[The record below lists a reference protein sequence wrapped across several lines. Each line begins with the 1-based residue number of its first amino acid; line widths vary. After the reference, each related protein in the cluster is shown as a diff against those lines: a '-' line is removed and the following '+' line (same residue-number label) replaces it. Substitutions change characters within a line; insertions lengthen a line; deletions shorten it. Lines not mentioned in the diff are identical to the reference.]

1 MFKITYRKNPVNT
14 YTLESDNPFLKD
26 RDVIIRFEHNRI
38 VISEPT
44 LDYNGRTYRFREVY
58 LKGING
64 IVYRS
69 TVTHHDNDIP
79 TGYFNE
85 EIFDDVEMIVKF
97 KPDPELV

>member
-26 RDVIIRFEHNRI
+26 KDVIIQFEYNRI

-64 IVYRS
+64 TVYRS
-69 TVTHHDNDIP
+69 TVTHHNNDIP
-79 TGYFNE
+79 TGYFDE
-85 EIFDDVEMIVKF
+85 KIFDEVEMIIDF
-97 KPDPELV
+97 KPELV

>member
-26 RDVIIRFEHNRI
+26 KDVVLQFEYDRII
-38 VISEPT
+38 ISEPT

-69 TVTHHDNDIP
+69 TVTHHENDIP

-85 EIFDDVEMIVKF
+85 EIFDDVEMIINF
-97 KPDPELV
+97 KTELV